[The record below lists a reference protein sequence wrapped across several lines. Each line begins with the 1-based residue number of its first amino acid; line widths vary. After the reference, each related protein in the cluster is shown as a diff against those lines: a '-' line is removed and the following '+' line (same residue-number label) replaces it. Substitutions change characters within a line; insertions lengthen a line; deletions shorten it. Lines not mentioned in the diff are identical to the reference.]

1 MISISQ
7 DTFLQDKIDGIGFES
22 QFQLCIMLV
31 TLIGMALAL
40 FDESDHKGRGANPI
54 SHLSDAFVSTD
65 ALFSEGVGL
74 GVLEPLWRIFTLDGV
89 TWTLFRG
96 WAPRDDASAL
106 GLFGLFSAICSIISA
121 LVYGIIALV
130 CGSWRL
136 CRRRDAKVVAEP
148 ESDLPSFKDIKMSS
162 FVKMLAYW
170 GYTRLFVMGV
180 LREYLLR
187 VASVCG
193 DKDAKRYMSREK
205 WSSGWTDFYLQHMY
219 RVIMDCFNRPIAS
232 APDACVDVIK
242 RTRPGGIFWS
252 PLHDFKPT
260 EEVQRCVNLASYNYL
275 GFGGVDEF
283 CTPAAEKAFYD
294 HGFSAGGA
302 RTEGGTLPL
311 HRELEREVASYLG
324 KEDALVLG
332 MGFAT
337 NSTILPA
344 LFEAGG
350 KGILVLSDELNH
362 RSIVEGVRLSGCT
375 VRPFPHNCMRAL
387 EAELKKATSEGQPDG
402 KAWRKIFIVVEGI
415 YSMEGDFCRLR
426 EIVTL
431 KNRYKAYLYLDEA
444 HSIGAVGPTGRG
456 VTELLGVP
464 TSEVEVMMGTFTK
477 SFGSAGGYVASSQA
491 VIDALRQT
499 APGSVFASAMSPPCA
514 AQALAALRLISG
526 SIGGNAGAA
535 KLAQIRDNSNFFR
548 DRLEQEGFKVLG
560 DKDSPIIP
568 VMLHHPRKMAMF
580 SRKCLERGI
589 AVVIVGYPA
598 VPVLYERVRFCISA
612 SHTREQLSR
621 VMNDVVAIGREIGI
635 MYCKNIGATERT
647 TREVQVKDYNDLLRT
662 AAMQTRTEAQSATE
676 AVANW
681 TPEALAPQSKSS
693 PLALAAKEAS
703 RNDERSISKDFR
715 LFDPLGYV
723 AKPLASAQEAAKET
737 LDRYGFGACG
747 PRGFYGSTK
756 PHLQLEATLA
766 SRLGTES
773 AIIYSAGVAT
783 VSSVLPAL
791 VQRGDRVIVDTEV
804 HLGVRAGLRL
814 TRSDISWLPQ
824 GDLNALEVALA
835 KGSSS
840 SGSKQDKSKKQQTFV
855 IVEALSQRTGQIAP
869 LAEIVRLKEKYGA
882 LLILDESLSFGAYGA
897 TGKGVF
903 EESGIDIHRIDAIVG
918 SLEHAV
924 AGVGG
929 FCAGKRGLVEHQRL
943 AGSGYCF
950 SASCPPSAC
959 SAIATTV
966 QELDAPSSAERRSDL
981 HRKTERLHAALANAV
996 SECKSFE
1003 VVSSPSSYVQHIRWS
1018 TKLDKAPLPA
1028 EQEHKLVEVAKAFTD
1043 ECGLKIQVCSPSL
1056 CGAEMAFDARIGLP
1070 KDQLALPSLR
1080 ICAATG
1086 SDENDIRTLGEHL
1099 ARCLKAVDTSL

>member
-1 MISISQ
+1 
-7 DTFLQDKIDGIGFES
+7 
-22 QFQLCIMLV
+22 
-31 TLIGMALAL
+31 
-40 FDESDHKGRGANPI
+40 
-54 SHLSDAFVSTD
+54 
-65 ALFSEGVGL
+65 
-74 GVLEPLWRIFTLDGV
+74 
-89 TWTLFRG
+89 
-96 WAPRDDASAL
+96 
-106 GLFGLFSAICSIISA
+106 
-121 LVYGIIALV
+121 
-130 CGSWRL
+130 
-136 CRRRDAKVVAEP
+136 
-148 ESDLPSFKDIKMSS
+148 
-162 FVKMLAYW
+162 
-170 GYTRLFVMGV
+170 
-180 LREYLLR
+180 
-187 VASVCG
+187 
-193 DKDAKRYMSREK
+193 
-205 WSSGWTDFYLQHMY
+205 MY

-252 PLHDFKPT
+252 PLHDPKPS
-260 EEVQRCVNLASYNYL
+260 EDVQRCVNLASYNYL

-283 CTPAAEKAFYD
+283 CTPAAEKAFNE
-294 HGFSAGGA
+294 HGFSSGGA

-350 KGILVLSDELNH
+350 NGVLVLSDELNH

-387 EAELKKATSEGQPDG
+387 EAELQKATTEGQPNG

-444 HSIGAVGPTGRG
+444 HSIGAVGQTGRG

-491 VIDALRQT
+491 VIDSLRQS

-535 KLAQIRDNSNFFR
+535 KLAQIRDNSNYFR
-548 DRLEQEGFKVLG
+548 ERLEQEGFKVLG
-560 DKDSPIIP
+560 DEDSPIIP

-580 SRKCLERGI
+580 SRKCLSRGI

-612 SHTREQLSR
+612 SHTRQQLSK
-621 VMNDVVAIGREIGI
+621 VMDDVVAIGKEIGI
-635 MYCKNIGATERT
+635 MYCKNMSTTEKT
-647 TREVQVKDYNDLLRT
+647 SREVEIKEYNKLLRT
-662 AAMQTRTEAQSATE
+662 AAMQTRAEAAPATE
-676 AVANW
+676 TVAKW
-681 TPEALAPQSKSS
+681 SPEALAPQAKSS
-693 PLALAAKEAS
+693 PLALAAKDAA
-703 RNDERSISKDFR
+703 RNDEGSLSNDFR

-723 AKPLASAQEAAKET
+723 AKPSTSAQEAAREA
-737 LDRYGFGACG
+737 LHHYGFGACG

-756 PHLQLEATLA
+756 PHLQLEAKLA
-766 SRLGTES
+766 ACLGTES

-791 VQRGDRVIVDTEV
+791 VQRGDRVILDTEV

-814 TRSDISWLPQ
+814 TRADISWVPQ
-824 GDLNALEVALA
+824 GNLEALEAALA
-835 KGSSS
+835 AGGNSSS
-840 SGSKQDKSKKQQTFV
+840 SKEKDKKKQQQTFV

-869 LAEIVRLKEKYGA
+869 LADIVRLKEKYGA
-882 LLILDESLSFGAYGA
+882 LLILDESLSFGAYGT
-897 TGKGVF
+897 TGKGLF
-903 EESGIDIHRIDAIVG
+903 EQSGVDIHRIDAIVG

-959 SAIATTV
+959 SAIAATIDDLQT
-966 QELDAPSSAERRSDL
+966 PSCADRRGDL
-981 HRKTERLHAALANAV
+981 HRKTEKLHVALTHAV
-996 SECKSFE
+996 AEAQSVFE
-1003 VVSSPSSYVQHIRWS
+1003 VVSSHSSYMQHIRWS
-1018 TKLDKAPLPA
+1018 TQLDKVPLPG
-1028 EQEHKLVEVAKAFTD
+1028 EQESKLVQLAQAFAVNS
-1043 ECGLKIQVCSPSL
+1043 GLKIQVCSPSL
-1056 CGAEMAFDARIGLP
+1056 CGAEIAFDARIGFP

-1080 ICAATG
+1080 ICAAAGTH
-1086 SDENDIRTLGEHL
+1086 EKDIETLGEHL
-1099 ARCLKAVDTSL
+1099 ARCMSAVDLTA